1 MRPRPHASKP
11 SIPMIEFISPALNFS
26 TSLMVSE
33 KKRRRVEKKVQPAIY
48 FLLSIIGDRGED
60 KDKYRQAESGIK
72 VRKMTPLDPGA
83 GFHYLM

>member
-1 MRPRPHASKP
+1 
-11 SIPMIEFISPALNFS
+11 
-26 TSLMVSE
+26 MVSGG
-33 KKRRRVEKKVQPAIY
+33 KKENTKKKKNKSRKKKTPAVY

-83 GFHYLM
+83 GFHYLI